1 MLARGIGVLVLLAC
15 AAGAVVL
22 AGCGPG
28 QVEDFSKVDF
38 TPSETRTGPVGQE
51 FNSDSFAI
59 VRVLRQ
65 PKQLSAFGY
74 ASLYDDSREVGRM
87 DEGQKRLPRNLQG
100 ERLIFSWQYKG
111 DPGASA
117 TARIEIGRQ
126 RQTELI
132 VLTEE
137 YADLAAG
144 RYRIAY
150 NNRGADFR
158 EGGAVVRWQIQII
171 AGGKVVAQ
179 KQSSLWSAMAGGELA
194 SE

>member
-1 MLARGIGVLVLLAC
+1 MLAKGIGVLVLLAC
-15 AAGAVVL
+15 VAGVVVL
-22 AGCGPG
+22 TGCGPG
-28 QVEDFSKVDF
+28 ATEDFGEVDF
-38 TPSETRTGPVGQE
+38 TPDETRTGPVGEE

-100 ERLIFSWQYKG
+100 ERLIFSWHYKG
-111 DPGASA
+111 EPGASA
-117 TARIEIGRQ
+117 TARIELGRQ
-126 RQTELI
+126 REPELTVI
-132 VLTEE
+132 TEE
-137 YADLAAG
+137 YADLAPG
-144 RYRIAY
+144 RHRVAY

-158 EGGAVVRWQIQII
+158 EGGAVVRWRIQII

-179 KQSSLWSAMAGGELA
+179 KQSSLWGAMAGGEPS